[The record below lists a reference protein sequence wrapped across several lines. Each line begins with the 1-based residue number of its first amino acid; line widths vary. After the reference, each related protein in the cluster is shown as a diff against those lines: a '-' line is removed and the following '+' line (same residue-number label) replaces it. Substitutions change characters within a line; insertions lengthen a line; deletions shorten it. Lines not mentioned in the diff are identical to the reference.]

1 MVTDQVDERHG
12 LDPLRIA
19 SPHLN
24 RRGREIAD
32 TVTTTGVRGALVLAA
47 IQRIRGADRPPTSVG
62 FLFARNAADGS
73 WPDVRA
79 WLIREAVTASEE
91 IVESRAVESGAC

>member
-32 TVTTTGVRGALVLAA
+32 TVTTTGAL
-47 IQRIRGADRPPTSVG
+47 P
-62 FLFARNAADGS
+62 
-73 WPDVRA
+73 
-79 WLIREAVTASEE
+79 EAP
-91 IVESRAVESGAC
+91 